1 MNFYQ
6 YRVEKSM
13 FSTLYCFEKLFYILE
28 NCLASSFKSY
38 FFSSVFEKLHSEIKS
53 NFFPS

>member
-38 FFSSVFEKLHSEIKS
+38 FFSSVFEKLYSEIKS